1 MLAQPLKL
9 LPLCKAIFE
18 VFLGIECPSL
28 FRAGKH
34 SDSTTLES
42 FSFFF
47 PIFVTQQSFSYM
59 QYYLLNS
66 VALIRGDLFQ
76 CAFIQG
82 SSGLQE

>member
-9 LPLCKAIFE
+9 LPLHKAIFE

-42 FSFFF
+42 LSFFS
-47 PIFVTQQSFSYM
+47 IFVTQQSFSYM